1 MDKHTAE
8 QQLLN
13 LDRVKYMADIQK
25 RIHQAGVEQAE
36 QRANTA
42 EQTRQEI
49 LRELAGMDDHC
60 DCPA

>member
-13 LDRVKYMADIQK
+13 LDRVKYMADMQRK
-25 RIHQAGVEQAE
+25 IHQSGMAQAE

-42 EQTRQEI
+42 ELTRQEI
-49 LRELAGMDDHC
+49 LAALAGMDDTC

>member
-1 MDKHTAE
+1 VDKHTAE

-25 RIHQAGVEQAE
+25 RIHESGVAQAE
-36 QRANTA
+36 QRSNTA
-42 EQTRQEI
+42 ELTRQEI
-49 LRELAGMDDHC
+49 LAALAGMDNTC

>member
-13 LDRVKYMADIQK
+13 LDRVKYMAETQK
-25 RIHQAGVEQAE
+25 RIHESGVVQAQH
-36 QRANTA
+36 RADTA
-42 EQTRQEI
+42 ELTRQEI
-49 LRELAGMDDHC
+49 LAALAGMDDTC